1 MCTVNVLHPE
11 CLDSKI
17 KFATLLLD
25 VASYV
30 HNLFTPLFPYCAVL
44 YTEEEKKT
52 FRCRGS
58 RITYKVRAK
67 E

>member
-30 HNLFTPLFPYCAVL
+30 HNLFIPLFPYCAVL
-44 YTEEEKKT
+44 YPEEEKT

>member
-30 HNLFTPLFPYCAVL
+30 HNLFIPMFPYYAVL
-44 YTEEEKKT
+44 YTEEEKKLL
-52 FRCRGS
+52 GVGEVVLH
-58 RITYKVRAK
+58 IK
-67 E
+67 